1 MGGVICQCRDH
12 RHLNGYRT
20 NRVASKVVLPKGGDV
35 TSGSVRE
42 YVDAL
47 RERYGRASK
56 KEKGRILDEFC
67 QATGRHRKAA
77 IRLLGA
83 RGGTGPPPKKKGRP
97 ERYGPELTRVLV
109 QVWEAGDRMCGKLL
123 TAVLPDFVGAL
134 ERHGEL
140 RLAAREREALLAM
153 SASTIDRRLRR
164 WRRSLVRQPRRKA
177 PATTTLKS
185 QIPIRTWS
193 EWQDVTAGSVQA
205 DMVLHC
211 GESGDGFYL
220 ATLTVVDVA
229 SGWVELRPS
238 WGLGASRVRGALHRV
253 AMSLPFAL
261 RELHT
266 DNGSEFINHSLQG
279 WCRQHDIRFS
289 RGRGYKKNDQAYV
302 EQRNWLAVRRVV
314 GYDRYASKAAFD
326 ALERLYKLQRLQLN
340 FFRPVSKL
348 LGKERIG
355 AKTRK
360 RYDTPKTPYQR
371 LVESGVLDDA
381 TQSRLQQQLEAIN
394 PADLNRRIER
404 SLRRLWDRS
413 DRREQRKVG

>member
-1 MGGVICQCRDH
+1 M
-12 RHLNGYRT
+12 
-20 NRVASKVVLPKGGDV
+20 

-47 RERYGRASK
+47 RERYRRAGR

-77 IRLLGA
+77 IRLLGV

-97 ERYGPELTRVLV
+97 ERYGPELTTALV
-109 QVWEAGDRMCGKLL
+109 RIWETGDRMCGKLL
-123 TAVLPDFVGAL
+123 VAVLPQFVAAL
-134 ERHGEL
+134 ERYGEL
-140 RLAAREREALLAM
+140 RLAAREREALLSM
-153 SASTIDRRLRR
+153 SASTIDRRLRG
-164 WRRSLVRQPRRKA
+164 WRRSLVRQPRRKV
-177 PATTTLKS
+177 PATTALKS

-193 EWQDVTAGSVQA
+193 EWQDVTPGSVQA

-211 GESGDGFYL
+211 GESMEGFYL
-220 ATLTVVDVA
+220 GTLTVVDVA
-229 SGWVELRPS
+229 SGWVELRPA
-238 WGLGASRVRGALHRV
+238 WGLGATRVRGALHRA
-253 AMSLPFAL
+253 AMSMPFTL

-279 WCRQHDIRFS
+279 WCRQYSIRFS

-314 GYDRYASKAAFD
+314 GYDRYATKAAFD
-326 ALERLYKLQRLQLN
+326 ALDRLYKLQRLQMN
-340 FFRPVSKL
+340 FFRPLSKL
-348 LGKERIG
+348 TGKERTG

-381 TQSRLQQQLEAIN
+381 TKSRLQQQLEAIN
-394 PADLNRRIER
+394 PAELSRRIE
-404 SLRRLWDRS
+404 SALKRLWDQS
-413 DRREQRKVG
+413 GRREQRKVG